1 MLELKYFKIQKGDN
15 TTPNIIKKKLTLSL
29 TSYYKMLLNK
39 ETLRMETSQY
49 NHIST
54 KEFHLIRI

>member
-15 TTPNIIKKKLTLSL
+15 TTPNIIKNWHKFNI
-29 TSYYKMLLNK
+29 MLL
-39 ETLRMETSQY
+39 EMETSNY

-54 KEFHLIRI
+54 EEFHLIRI